1 MTAVARAR
9 TRTRAGQGAAPG
21 ALEFVDLLESAF
33 LRALAEPARLEV
45 LRVLLTHGP
54 LDVGSIAEQLPQERS
69 VVSRHLRLLA
79 EAGILIRHRRGRYCT
94 YALDGG
100 SVLARFEGMLKRA
113 RALAA
118 ACCPASAAVVGAAVS
133 RPSTSQAARRPVRVP
148 KRGR

>member
-1 MTAVARAR
+1 MTAAARAR
-9 TRTRAGQGAAPG
+9 TRARAGKGAAPG

-54 LDVGSIAEQLPQERS
+54 LDVGKVAEQLPQERS

-79 EAGILIRHRRGRYCT
+79 EAGILVRHKRGRYCT
-94 YALDGG
+94 YAVDGG

-118 ACCPASAAVVGAAVS
+118 ACCPTSAVVAGAGGI
-133 RPSTSQAARRPVRVP
+133 RPSVSQGARKPIRRPQRS
-148 KRGR
+148 R